1 MKYICMVSVLF
12 AAGASL
18 PLHAQDVTL
27 GGQVRPRFEYR
38 EPALDGDDGF
48 TSMRTRL
55 NLSALLE
62 RNLRVFIQLQD
73 VRFFGEETNTLG
85 DFSADHLD
93 LHQGY
98 LEVNHSGDE
107 GFDVRV
113 GRQEVNFGGQRLVGA
128 VAWTQQ
134 ARSFDGARGGYD
146 WERGTV
152 DFFGF
157 KTGDATA
164 ATVDQDSEFTGVHAR
179 IREVGVGNLELYGF
193 FRRALADDADPTA
206 DTNEATAGARY
217 EGRSGK
223 IRFRFESTY
232 QFGDRD
238 GNSVQAFMLGG
249 RIGAAVTDKV
259 TITAWYDYLSGDDD
273 LGDATVKVFD
283 TLFATNHKYYGFA
296 DLFLNIPVH
305 TGGYGLQ
312 DLALKGAF
320 QLGNN
325 VGLGVDFHGFLFAK
339 SAPGDVRRIGE
350 ELDLTLS
357 HRYSP
362 NLMVQAGY
370 SYVVQGT
377 GFEDLG
383 RLTENMQ
390 WLYLMLNATF

>member
-1 MKYICMVSVLF
+1 MKFICAMSALLV
-12 AAGASL
+12 AGASL
-18 PLHAQDVTL
+18 PLHAQDVTF

-38 EPALDGDDGF
+38 EPAVDGDDGF

-55 NLSALLE
+55 NLSALVE

-85 DFSADHLD
+85 DFSADNLD

-98 LEVNHSGDE
+98 LEINHSGDT

-113 GRQEVNFGGQRLVGA
+113 GRQEVNLGGQRLVGA
-128 VAWTQQ
+128 VGWTQQ

-157 KTGDATA
+157 KTGEATA
-164 ATVDQDSEFTGVHAR
+164 AVVDEDSDFSGVHAQFR
-179 IREVGVGNLELYGF
+179 DVGSGNLDLFGF
-193 FRRALADDADPTA
+193 YRRALAGDPDPTA
-206 DTNEATAGARY
+206 DTKEATAGARY
-217 EGRSGK
+217 VGRSGK
-223 IRFRFESTY
+223 FNYRVEGTY

-238 GNSVQAFMLGG
+238 GVDVQAFMLGG
-249 RIGAAVTDKV
+249 RIGTAVTDKA

-273 LGDATVKVFD
+273 PGDATVKVFN

-296 DLFLNIPVH
+296 DLFLNIPAH

-325 VGLGVDFHGFLFAK
+325 VGLGVDFHEFLFAK
-339 SAPGDVRRIGE
+339 KAPGDVRRIGE
-350 ELDLTLS
+350 ELDLTVS

-370 SYVVQGT
+370 SYVVQGP
-377 GFEDLG
+377 GFRDLG